1 MILVVKTKFNLHKLM
16 PAPQTDSLEQD
27 IQDLQTEF
35 ESDRN
40 DYLDTI
46 RKQDQKI
53 KWLQS
58 VIDKIHPCLRRD
70 SNYVNLDRIRAQS
83 QWDEDNQ
90 TWTIPRLT
98 IENAKLPST
107 TGTAVSVCYSCH
119 SSGDHLKIVITVTC
133 QQTMSLVCH
142 GISVLG
148 NIVMDICIKRKL

>member
-1 MILVVKTKFNLHKLM
+1 M

-119 SSGDHLKIVITVTC
+119 SSGDHFIFTTFLQFFKPDF
-133 QQTMSLVCH
+133 SP
-142 GISVLG
+142 
-148 NIVMDICIKRKL
+148 